1 MNSREHIL
9 QAVTHSQPP
18 GGSLPVLPEVYAGA
32 HVAETFITCVETI
45 GGLVV
50 RVAGIQAVQQYIE
63 TWFPRPNRIIHTLPE
78 LKYGEFR
85 HVRTATGHD
94 LETVDL
100 AVLRGEFG
108 VAENG
113 AIWLDD
119 TTLPHRAL
127 PFICDHLALLL
138 DESALVPTL
147 HEAYQRLSGN
157 PFSYGVFIAGPSKTA
172 DIEQS
177 LVIGAHGARS
187 LTVFLL
193 AHTAINPC

>member
-1 MNSREHIL
+1 MNSREQIL
-9 QAVTHSQPP
+9 QAVARSQPT
-18 GGSLPVLPEVYAGA
+18 GGSLPALPKALTNATVAGA
-32 HVAETFITCVETI
+32 FSTCVTTI
-45 GGLVV
+45 GGQVI
-50 RVAGIQAVQQYIE
+50 RVAGMQAVQQHLQ
-63 TWFPRPNRIIHTLPE
+63 TRFPTPNRIIHTLPE
-78 LKYGEFR
+78 LKYGEFMSAR
-85 HVRTATGHD
+85 AATGHD

-113 AIWLDD
+113 AIWLND
-119 TTLPHRAL
+119 TQLPHRAL
-127 PFICDHLALLL
+127 PFICQHLALLL

-147 HEAYQRLSGN
+147 HEAYQRLSDD
-157 PFSYGVFIAGPSKTA
+157 PFSYGVFIAGPSRTA

-193 AHTAINPC
+193 TDTH